1 MKIIVLLITTI
12 LLTGC
17 TSSRI
22 SRNLSAGVVGCPAK
36 QIKITNESASI
47 DGFHEFNAECE
58 GHKYLCS
65 YHSTAGINCSELKQP
80 QFEEQHYD
88 NKQ

>member
-1 MKIIVLLITTI
+1 MKIILLLVATI

-17 TSSRI
+17 TSARI
-22 SRNLSAGVVGCPAK
+22 SRNLSAGVVGCPARYV
-36 QIKITNESASI
+36 KITNERASFG
-47 DGFHEFNAECE
+47 GFHEFNAECN
-58 GHKYLCS
+58 GRNYFCS
-65 YHSTAGINCSELKQP
+65 YHHTSGINCSELKQP